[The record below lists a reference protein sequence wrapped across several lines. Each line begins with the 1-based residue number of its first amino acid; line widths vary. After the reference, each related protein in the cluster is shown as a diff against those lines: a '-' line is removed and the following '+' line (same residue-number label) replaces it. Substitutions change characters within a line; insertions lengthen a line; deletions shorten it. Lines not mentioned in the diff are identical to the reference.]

1 MPAPTAPRPR
11 LPHAAPPLLLL
22 LTALATALACQHLW
36 TPDDTFPADA
46 LRLLH
51 DMAPSHAQPCHLQQP
66 PFFPDALRHNNLHP
80 QQAAAAALRILQHL
94 FHTLSDNSTRH
105 HWHTQPRNDLLN
117 QLQHHIHHLEPCL
130 RNSTTLFK
138 GPRNTLLTINKYF
151 RDIHLFLHA
160 HNHSACAWDHVRVEA
175 RASLQHLH
183 NLTRTMRR

>member
-1 MPAPTAPRPR
+1 MHITGHTAANAGDREHPTSCPDSSKPQLAKPCSPVTHTLPRNTTATTLHNQGKPNKPLPR
-11 LPHAAPPLLLL
+11 DDHSHQTENHKQKRPP
-22 LTALATALACQHLW
+22 
-36 TPDDTFPADA
+36 
-46 LRLLH
+46 
-51 DMAPSHAQPCHLQQP
+51 P
-66 PFFPDALRHNNLHP
+66 P
-80 QQAAAAALRILQHL
+80 ALRILQHL